1 MEDDADMAIVAA
13 EPSILPGE
21 EAGASEGVDVVV
33 LGVAVGLAGRTP
45 IEDMMGDH
53 LLSARSAQGKVR
65 TVCSAPAARGE
76 GWGLRVLSARIAKCY
91 ATAVRGVWVCP

>member
-1 MEDDADMAIVAA
+1 MSVFRFLSARSGQCRVWVSYIGSAA
-13 EPSILPGE
+13 RD
-21 EAGASEGVDVVV
+21 EGWGLSVVN
-33 LGVAVGLAGRTP
+33 AFR
-45 IEDMMGDH
+45 I
-53 LLSARSAQGKVR
+53 LSARSAQGKVR